1 MSVLIDTSVWSDHF
15 RRRND
20 ILAELIELDQALIHP
35 MVLTELA
42 CGTSPEPRVKTL
54 SDLDLLQPSNQA
66 SMSEVRAFIERE
78 KLFGLGCSL
87 VDLTLLAS
95 TLITPGALLWTLDK
109 RLAGL
114 ATRFQSAFIPL
125 VH

>member
-15 RRRND
+15 RRHNEF
-20 ILAELIELDQALIHP
+20 LVQLIEFDQALIHP
-35 MVLTELA
+35 MVVAELA
-42 CGTSPEPRVKTL
+42 CGTPPEPRVKTL
-54 SDLDLLQPSNQA
+54 GNLDLLQPCNQA

-78 KLFGLGCSL
+78 KLFGLGCGL

-95 TLITPGALLWTLDK
+95 TLITPGGSLWTLDK

-114 ATRFQSAFIPL
+114 AARFGAAFIPL

>member
-1 MSVLIDTSVWSDHF
+1 MQ
-15 RRRND
+15 
-20 ILAELIELDQALIHP
+20 LIEFDQALIHP
-35 MVLTELA
+35 MVVAELA
-42 CGTSPEPRVKTL
+42 CGTPPEPRVKTL
-54 SDLDLLQPSNQA
+54 GNLDLLQPCNQA

-78 KLFGLGCSL
+78 KLFGLGCGL

-95 TLITPGALLWTLDK
+95 TLITPGALLWTLEK

-114 ATRFQSAFIPL
+114 AARFGAAFFPL